1 MELSNILSSL
11 VYYAFKAPVVT
22 GLTQWV
28 TWFITLFSSVGVGVI
43 IFTIVLKLITFPLD
57 YASRASMRKNSLK
70 MEEMRPELEKLQ
82 KQYANDKTMYQQKM
96 MAVYKKNGYSAF
108 GSCLPT
114 IVTLVFF
121 IIVLTSFND
130 YSTYQNVKYLYN
142 MNIAFN
148 NVIDYGIEDVDGY
161 ITRDAE
167 GKPIIDDIK
176 IYDEVKNA
184 YTIVSGQTYQIKGEN
199 SNILLTAVYTDT
211 SVTYTT
217 PNGYISITKGYT
229 VDGENVTFTFDN
241 SGRNLL
247 IDKIDRQDLKTSDGK
262 TFSEYVLS
270 DTKGKTTEELASS
283 FILDIQQT
291 AAANKY
297 REEEETFLW
306 IQNIWQT
313 DSAMAHPVY
322 SDYKSFNAKY
332 NLSGYTSDE
341 QQYTNLTAKLGAE
354 KNKPNG
360 YFILIAL
367 TIGTS
372 LLMQWISTKSN
383 KAQMELQNVDGTG
396 MQTQKMMMWMMPIM
410 MAFFAFMYTA
420 AFSLY
425 IIMSSLTSAGTTV
438 LINKIVDIQLKR
450 EKKKKDTEKSVGTSY
465 NKNYSK
471 KRR

>member
-1 MELSNILSSL
+1 MEISNILSSL

-43 IFTIVLKLITFPLD
+43 VFTIVLKLITFPLD

-167 GKPIIDDIK
+167 GKPVIDDIK
-176 IYDEVKNA
+176 IYNEKTGDTFAVTVDGVTLN
-184 YTIVSGQTYQIKGEN
+184 
-199 SNILLTAVYTDT
+199 AVYTPNT
-211 SVTYTT
+211 VTYTT
-217 PNGYISITKGYT
+217 SNGYISITKGYT

-270 DTKGKTTEELASS
+270 DTEGKTTEELASS

-297 REEEETFLW
+297 REEEESFLW

-341 QQYTNLTAKLGAE
+341 QQYTNLTAKLGVE

-372 LLMQWISTKSN
+372 FLMQWISTKSN

-425 IIMSSLTSAGTTV
+425 IIMSSLTSAATTL
-438 LINKIVDIQLKR
+438 LINKIVDIQIKR
-450 EKKKKDTEKSVGTSY
+450 ENKKKENEKSVGTSY

>member
-43 IFTIVLKLITFPLD
+43 VFTIVLKLITFPLD
-57 YASRASMRKNSLK
+57 YASRASMRKNSVK

-114 IVTLVFF
+114 IITLVFF

-148 NVIDYGIEDVDGY
+148 NVIDYGIEDVEGY

-167 GKPIIDDIK
+167 GKPVIDDIK
-176 IYDEVKNA
+176 IYSEKTGDTFAITVDGVTLN
-184 YTIVSGQTYQIKGEN
+184 
-199 SNILLTAVYTDT
+199 AVYTTDT
-211 SVTYTT
+211 VTYTT
-217 PNGYISITKGYT
+217 SNGYIAITKGYT

-241 SGRNLL
+241 SGRKLL
-247 IDKIDRQDLKTSDGK
+247 IDKIDRQELKNSEGK
-262 TFSEYVLS
+262 TFSEYALS
-270 DTKGKTTEELASS
+270 DTEGKTNEELASE

-297 REEEETFLW
+297 REEEESFLW

-322 SDYKSFNAKY
+322 GDYKSFNTKY

-341 QQYTNLTAKLGAE
+341 QQYANLTAKLGVE
-354 KNKPNG
+354 KSKPNG

-372 LLMQWISTKSN
+372 FLMQWISTKSN

-438 LINKIVDIQLKR
+438 LINQIVDIQLKR
-450 EKKKKDTEKSVGTSY
+450 EKKKKDTEKSEGTSY

>member
-1 MELSNILSSL
+1 MEISNILSSL

-43 IFTIVLKLITFPLD
+43 VFTIVLKLITFPLD

-96 MAVYKKNGYSAF
+96 MALYKKNGYSAF

-167 GKPIIDDIK
+167 GKPVIDDIK
-176 IYDEVKNA
+176 IYNEKTGDTFAVTVDGVTLN
-184 YTIVSGQTYQIKGEN
+184 
-199 SNILLTAVYTDT
+199 AVYTPNT
-211 SVTYTT
+211 VTYTT
-217 PNGYISITKGYT
+217 SNGYISITKGYT

-270 DTKGKTTEELASS
+270 DTEGKTTEELASS

-297 REEEETFLW
+297 REEEESFLW

-341 QQYTNLTAKLGAE
+341 QQYTNLTAKLGVE

-372 LLMQWISTKSN
+372 FLMQWISTKSN

-425 IIMSSLTSAGTTV
+425 IIMSSLTSAATTL
-438 LINKIVDIQLKR
+438 LINKIVDIQIKR
-450 EKKKKDTEKSVGTSY
+450 ENKKKENEKSVGTSY

>member
-1 MELSNILSSL
+1 MEISNILSSL

-43 IFTIVLKLITFPLD
+43 VFTIVLKLITFPLD

-176 IYDEVKNA
+176 IYNEKTGDTFAVTVDGVTLN
-184 YTIVSGQTYQIKGEN
+184 
-199 SNILLTAVYTDT
+199 AVYTPNT
-211 SVTYTT
+211 VTYTT
-217 PNGYISITKGYT
+217 SNGYISITKSYT

-270 DTKGKTTEELASS
+270 DTEGKTTEELASS

-297 REEEETFLW
+297 REEEESFLW

-372 LLMQWISTKSN
+372 FLMQWISTKSN

-425 IIMSSLTSAGTTV
+425 IIMSSLTSAATTL
-438 LINKIVDIQLKR
+438 LINKIVDIQIKR
-450 EKKKKDTEKSVGTSY
+450 ENKKKENEKSVGTSY